1 MNNTNLSTLF
11 GDIVDR
17 IENLIDNE
25 DEGGNKNE

>member
-11 GDIVDR
+11 GDR